1 MLSHIKKR
9 HFNLFVTLLVL
20 QVCSMPTS
28 ILMSQIGWNE
38 AIDIPNTGSRI
49 TSIAVSSDTI
59 ILYGTGIATSQETRQ
74 GVIFVQLDSN
84 GHILKN
90 RIVLDTSSNDHL
102 SVTENYGKVISDEP
116 DDFVATASVLYRNSV
131 LFLRL
136 NDTLGLEHVR
146 EYADTV
152 NLSNFNYTVA
162 PAQPDGFY
170 LYGQIQGPDTVLF
183 GFIRRIDMYGEE
195 IWERRF
201 EHSLYNTTVMD
212 VQQLNSGMAV
222 ALSVEQESP
231 PGSPTQSGRSRITLL
246 SPTGEVLNEWVSDL
260 EPEEG
265 YFRQVI
271 PVDSSSFIIYGQRQ
285 VPGPI
290 PNYTL
295 LQPTLSRFD
304 TAFQRAWSYSFGTPQ
319 RVDAFSTLMEFEKT
333 ADGHIVGCGR
343 KLISS
348 FVAHGWMYKFSYDGE
363 EIWDRNFPVPFTDY
377 FPAGG
382 LLFGLGQ
389 LSSGNLVAGGIA
401 TDEDNKRYGW
411 FVKMTNEGCLDTMFC
426 TPVPTQVP
434 EAAALLAK
442 AYPNPATD
450 HWVVEWGHTDPAH
463 LQLLDLQGRVL
474 LETTIRQ
481 GQQEISAV
489 GLPPGVYIL
498 SFRGQNVT
506 GSIRVVKQ

>member
-1 MLSHIKKR
+1 MASFRKKR

-38 AIDIPNTGSRI
+38 AIDIPYLGSRA
-49 TSIAVSSDTI
+49 TSITVFNDTLLMYGRGRKMGEEPVDGVFFAQVDSSGQLLRHRFLTDSMGD
-59 ILYGTGIATSQETRQ
+59 ILRNSETW
-74 GVIFVQLDSN
+74 
-84 GHILKN
+84 
-90 RIVLDTSSNDHL
+90 
-102 SVTENYGKVISDEP
+102 GKVIFDSISNCY
-116 DDFVATASVLYRNSV
+116 VATGATVFRPSSF
-131 LFLRL
+131 LFKL
-136 NDTLGLEHVR
+136 NDTLGLEHVQ

-152 NLSNFNYTVA
+152 NLSNYRYTVTLA
-162 PAQPDGFY
+162 HPDGFY
-170 LYGQIQGPDTVLF
+170 LHGRIQGPDTVSF
-183 GFIRRIDMYGEE
+183 GFVRRIDMYGEE

-222 ALSVEQESP
+222 ALSVELETLPGAPNESA
-231 PGSPTQSGRSRITLL
+231 RSRITLL

-411 FVKMTNEGCLDTMFC
+411 FVKMTNDGCLDTMFC
-426 TPVPTQVP
+426 SPVPTHEP
-434 EAAALLAK
+434 EAVALLAK

-450 HWVVEWGHTDPAH
+450 HWVVEWGHADPDY

-498 SFRGQNVT
+498 SFRGQKVT